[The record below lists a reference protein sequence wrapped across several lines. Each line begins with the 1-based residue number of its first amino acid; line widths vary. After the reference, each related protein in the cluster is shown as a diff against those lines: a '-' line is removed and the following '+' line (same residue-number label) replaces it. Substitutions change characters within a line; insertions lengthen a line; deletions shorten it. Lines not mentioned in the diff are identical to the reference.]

1 MYFHNLLVA
10 TDQFANT
17 LLGGYPDETLSS
29 HSFRARHTSVFW
41 NCMYHVINFI
51 MRDPLHCNKA
61 YLKEI
66 DLPSQYSGS
75 WDDKYK

>member
-1 MYFHNLLVA
+1 MYFHNLIVA
-10 TDQFANT
+10 IDQFANT

-29 HSFRARHTSVFW
+29 HAYRSHGRSLFW
-41 NCMYHVINFI
+41 QCMYTVINFL
-51 MRDPLHCNKA
+51 MRDPQHCDKA

-66 DLPSQYSGS
+66 DLPPQYEQS